1 MDVPEDIKKALSEHP
16 CFCEDAHHTFAR
28 MHLPVAPRCNIQCN
42 YCNRKFDCCNESRP
56 GVTSEVLSPDQ
67 ALDKVKMVKE
77 KIPQLS
83 VIGVAGP
90 GDPLAN
96 EDTFRALELI
106 GKEMPDLTLCVST
119 NGLALPESAERLY
132 ALNVRFVTVTMNCI
146 DPEIGSRIYDAV
158 IYGGKKYSG
167 IEGATILRDKQLEGI
182 RKCVDL
188 GMLVKINIVMIP
200 GINDDHIPD
209 LVKAVKG
216 MGIYIVNILPL
227 IPVEGTRFSDLR
239 APTPL
244 ERRDM
249 MDRCGLDMKMMR
261 HCRQCRA
268 DAIGLLGEDRSQEF
282 VHIEGCGLRDNG
294 PNVTI
299 ETEKDESKVAVASTD
314 GKTVNSGF
322 GNTPEFRIYATDG
335 NTVRFLKTIA
345 VDRSETV
352 AGEDHRHHI
361 QSIIEQLNGCG
372 TVIVEEIGPL
382 PSKMLGMMGIKVVIS
397 DGDINEAIRA
407 SMEQRYV

>member
-1 MDVPEDIKKALSEHP
+1 
-16 CFCEDAHHTFAR
+16 
-28 MHLPVAPRCNIQCN
+28 
-42 YCNRKFDCCNESRP
+42 
-56 GVTSEVLSPDQ
+56 VTSEVLSPDQ

-407 SMEQRYV
+407 SIEQRCV

>member
-1 MDVPEDIKKALSEHP
+1 
-16 CFCEDAHHTFAR
+16 

-56 GVTSEVLSPDQ
+56 GVTSEVLSPEQ
-67 ALDKVKMVKE
+67 ALEKVKAVRRA
-77 KIPQLS
+77 IPQLS
-83 VIGVAGP
+83 VIGIAGP

-96 EDTFRALELI
+96 EDTFSALELI
-106 GKEMPDLTLCVST
+106 GKELPDLTLCVST
-119 NGLALPESAERLY
+119 NGLALPGSAKRLY
-132 ALNVRFVTVTMNCI
+132 DLGVRFVTVTMNCL
-146 DPEIGSRIYDAV
+146 DPEIGARIYDAV
-158 IYGGKKYSG
+158 VFDGKKYSG
-167 IEGATILRDKQLEGI
+167 VEGATILRDRQLEGI
-182 RKCVDL
+182 RECVGL
-188 GMLVKINIVMIP
+188 GMLVKVNIVMIP
-200 GINDDHIPD
+200 GINDEHIPE
-209 LVKAVKG
+209 LVRTVKD
-216 MGIYIVNILPL
+216 MSIYIVNILPL

-268 DAIGLLGEDRSQEF
+268 DAIGLLGQDRSQEF
-282 VHIEGCGLRDNG
+282 VHIEGCGLRDNT

-299 ETEKDESKVAVASTD
+299 DTERDETKVAVATSD

-322 GNTPEFRIYATDG
+322 GNASEFRIYATDG
-335 NTVRFLKTIA
+335 NTVRFLRTVPI
-345 VDRSETV
+345 DRSETV

-361 QSIIEQLNGCG
+361 QSIISQLEGCG

-382 PSKMLGMMGIKVVIS
+382 PSKILGKMGIRIVIS
-397 DGDINEAIRA
+397 DGDVNDTIRD
-407 SMEQRYV
+407 SLKE